1 MKIILASASARRK
14 ELLTLIGLDYIS
26 IPSNTDETPPPNC
39 EAHELVQHLALQKA
53 QAVATQYPNDCVIG
67 ADTIV
72 LLPDGTIIG
81 KPKDSSDAIRIL
93 HLLQGKTHTVLTGV
107 ALLTP
112 GHCDVRFDS
121 TQVTFSSLTANEI
134 SWYVATGD
142 PLDKAGAYGIQ
153 GPFGMFVKR
162 IEGNYFNVIG
172 LPLPTL
178 YAMLKQ
184 AGIAPTQKE
193 KFDESINRG

>member
-1 MKIILASASARRK
+1 LKIILASASARRQ
-14 ELLTLIGLDYIS
+14 ELLTLIGLDYITV
-26 IPSNTDETPPPNC
+26 PSNTDETPPPDC
-39 EAHELVQHLALQKA
+39 QASDLVQYLALQKA
-53 QAVATQYPNDCVIG
+53 QAVSVQYPDDCIIG

-72 LLPDGTIIG
+72 LLPDGTLIG
-81 KPKDSSDAIRIL
+81 KPKDASDATRIL

-107 ALLTP
+107 ALLMP

-121 TQVTFSSLTANEI
+121 TKVTFAPLTSDEI
-134 SWYVATGD
+134 AWYVASGD

-153 GPFGMFVKR
+153 GPFGMFVDR

-193 KFDESINRG
+193 NFNEPID